1 MRFDGKVVLVTGG
14 GADKRGIGYC
24 IASAFG
30 REGAMV
36 VVADYVE
43 ANAQRVVD
51 DIIAAG
57 GKAEVMQ
64 MNVASADSVNDGFKA
79 LLDKHGRLDVL
90 VNAAGITKD
99 GLIMRMSEQDW
110 DAVLGVN
117 LKGAF
122 LTTKAA
128 TKPMMKQRSGAIVN
142 IASIMGQ
149 IGNAGQANY
158 SSSKGG
164 LIALTKSSAKEL
176 GSRNIR
182 VNAVAPG
189 WIETSMT
196 DKLSEAVREGM
207 LKNVPLARLGSGD
220 DVARVVLFLA
230 SDDSGYMTGQTLTV
244 DGGLV
249 MI

>member
-1 MRFDGKVVLVTGG
+1 MRFQGKIVLVTGG
-14 GADKRGIGYC
+14 GADSRGIGYC

-30 REGAMV
+30 REGALV

-51 DIIAAG
+51 DIIANG
-57 GKAEVMQ
+57 GQGEVLQ
-64 MNVASADSVNDGFKA
+64 MDVSNADSVNAGMKQ
-79 LLDKHGRLDVL
+79 LLANHDRLDVL

-99 GLIMRMSEQDW
+99 GLLMRMSEADW
-110 DAVLGVN
+110 DAVMNVN
-117 LKGAF
+117 LKGSF

-128 TKPMMKQRSGAIVN
+128 TRPMMKQRSGAIVN

-158 SSSKGG
+158 ASSKAG

-176 GSRNIR
+176 GSRGIR

-189 WIETSMT
+189 WIETMMT
-196 DKLSEAVREGM
+196 DNLPASVRESM
-207 LKNVPLARLGSGD
+207 MTNIPLARLGNGV
-220 DVARVVLFLA
+220 DVAKAVLFLA
-230 SDDSGYMTGQTLTV
+230 SDDAGYMTGQTLTV